1 MGHNYG
7 YRTYNPLITT
17 HEPPSMGLWET
28 AFGFLGSALRSGS
41 GGPGKSGQQQ
51 TAAQVD
57 IGTYISLGFRVFLR
71 DL

>member
-1 MGHNYG
+1 MVTLLITHF
-7 YRTYNPLITT
+7 ITT

-57 IGTYISLGFRVFLR
+57 SYRGLYKFRV
-71 DL
+71 